1 MDAKAF
7 FYHLGR
13 QIYHLDAIY
22 AKYAKKSQVAPTL
35 LWILYALNDG
45 NIHTQREICQDWD
58 LPKSTVNTIIMVLK
72 AKGYIT
78 LEPIKGQR
86 REMTIEITP
95 SGKSYA
101 ESLLTE
107 VYSTEAK
114 AFTKLTNE
122 DIKIIEILE
131 KLNNNL
137 KELGE

>member
-1 MDAKAF
+1 M
-7 FYHLGR
+7 
-13 QIYHLDAIY
+13 
-22 AKYAKKSQVAPTL
+22 APTL

-58 LPKSTVNTIIMVLK
+58 LPKSTVNTIIMDLK

-114 AFTKLTNE
+114 AFTKLTDE